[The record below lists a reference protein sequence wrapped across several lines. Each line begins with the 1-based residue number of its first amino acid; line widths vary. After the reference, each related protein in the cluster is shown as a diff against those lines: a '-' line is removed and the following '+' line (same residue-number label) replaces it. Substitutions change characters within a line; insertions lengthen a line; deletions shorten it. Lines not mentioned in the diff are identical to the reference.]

1 LIGRGG
7 EEVRRRPEDVIML
20 RRVAVVLVLWSYLA
34 APEVHAETAVWST
47 CGPFEGVSH
56 VVQGR
61 GTSNVEVGG
70 QMAAI
75 AGETRLVHDPDR
87 GGQPFD
93 VVRRG
98 EDGQTSLA
106 ATDARLVSVETD
118 EGGVVLVAIFADGV
132 VETFHF
138 LDATLVYTQLRHDD
152 GRIATSTYVA
162 ACTRSR

>member
-1 LIGRGG
+1 
-7 EEVRRRPEDVIML
+7 ML
-20 RRVAVVLVLWSYLA
+20 RRMAVVLALGGYLA

-75 AGETRLVHDPDR
+75 AGETTLVHDPDR
-87 GGQPFD
+87 GGQSFD

-98 EDGQTSLA
+98 ADGLTSLA

-118 EGGVVLVAIFADGV
+118 EGGVVLAAISADGV
-132 VETFHF
+132 VEIFHF
-138 LDATLVYTQLRHDD
+138 LEATLIYTQSRHDD
-152 GRIATSTYVA
+152 GRVATSTYVA
-162 ACTRSR
+162 ACTWSR

>member
-1 LIGRGG
+1 LTGRDG
-7 EEVRRRPEDVIML
+7 EEVRRRQKDVIML
-20 RRVAVVLVLWSYLA
+20 RWMAVVLVLWGYPA
-34 APEVHAETAVWST
+34 VPEVHAETTVWST

-70 QMAAI
+70 QMAVI
-75 AGETRLVHDPDR
+75 AGATTLVHDPDR
-87 GGQPFD
+87 DGQPFD

-118 EGGVVLVAIFADGV
+118 EVGVVLAAISADGV
-132 VETFHF
+132 VEIFHF
-138 LDATLVYTQLRHDD
+138 LVATLVYSRSRHDD

-162 ACTRSR
+162 ACTWSR